1 MNNNIVHKNAGEMKK
16 SEKTEK
22 KILEAALELFFK
34 KGYAATSISEI
45 TSSVG
50 MTKGALYS
58 HFKSKDELLH
68 RLFQEYK
75 TNFLDELIRSVNEY
89 EGNAVDKLHHAI
101 TFYARFGQD
110 NLHMVSYLNFVSH
123 ELKTNEDFEF
133 ILKNLYQEQ
142 RKLISGLIET
152 GIRQGLL
159 KKDLDPNLTALTFMG
174 LNDGI
179 LHHWVLNRNLL
190 DGRQYV
196 RTMRKIFFEGVLGPL
211 ENK

>member
-1 MNNNIVHKNAGEMKK
+1 MDKIVCRMKK

-34 KGYAATSISEI
+34 KGYAATSIGEI

-75 TNFLDELIRSVNEY
+75 TNFLYELIRSVNEY
-89 EGNAVDKLHHAI
+89 DGNAVDKLHHAI
-101 TFYARFGQD
+101 TIYARFGQH
-110 NLHMVSYLNFVSH
+110 NLHMVTYLNFVSH

-142 RKLISGLIET
+142 RKLISGLIEA
-152 GIRQGLL
+152 GISQGLL
-159 KKDLDPNLTALTFMG
+159 KRDLDPNLTALTFMA

-196 RTMRKIFFEGVLGPL
+196 RTMRRIFFEGVLRQS
-211 ENK
+211 ESN